1 MTAGEEAVEAVA
13 RARVGDRIVA
23 AVQKL
28 KNLGPVTAAA
38 SSGLRIVGVGTTC
51 GEARNNWIIQA
62 SSDEHDEDALIDF
75 IAWALNNRAAI
86 AAMPFIPQE
95 SDAEVTEAIDEDGL
109 DIIEALVADAT
120 AVEGVANVHEGGGY
134 FAERVIRRAIEQ
146 GNLRV
151 TGPASHP
158 AMTSARDREQPK

>member
-1 MTAGEEAVEAVA
+1 MNSTPQTSEEVVEAVA
-13 RARVGDRIVA
+13 RAIYDA
-23 AVQKL
+23 THAVIRNCYAWDDAWEPHQ
-28 KNLGPVTAAA
+28 
-38 SSGLRIVGVGTTC
+38 
-51 GEARNNWIIQA
+51 EATRGRYYKEA
-62 SSDEHDEDALIDF
+62 
-75 IAWALNNRAAI
+75 RAAI
-86 AAMPFIPQE
+86 AAMPSIPQE

-120 AVEGVANVHEGGGY
+120 AVEGVANVHEGGDY

-151 TGPASHP
+151 TAPASHP